1 MPANRCSEC
10 TINWPTTGYP
20 RCPKCNGTTNYM
32 SAETA
37 LAHDEA
43 GALRNQIVFDDF
55 YAKRGEKPVETDPVY
70 DEMIAQAREIA
81 GLPEVAATG
90 TL

>member
-1 MPANRCSEC
+1 MAASRCSAC
-10 TINWPTTGYP
+10 SINWPNSGYQ
-20 RCPKCNGTTNYM
+20 RCPKCNATTNYM
-32 SAETA
+32 SAEDP

-43 GALRNQIVFDDF
+43 DALRKQIVFDQF
-55 YAKRGEKPVETDPVY
+55 YEKRGEKPVETDPVY

-81 GLPEVAATG
+81 GLPEVAAAG